1 MAITMEG
8 MVQESQALKS
18 LKKVILVLKVAM
30 LGSKVNINLFIR
42 AIKVRIIMTPVVPTV
57 LILNKILAEPATW

>member
-8 MVQESQALKS
+8 MAQVSQALKS
-18 LKKVILVLKVAM
+18 LKKVTLVLKEAM
-30 LGSKVNINLFIR
+30 LGSKVNRNLSIR

>member
-8 MVQESQALKS
+8 MAQESQALKS
-18 LKKVILVLKVAM
+18 LKKVTLVLKEAM
-30 LGSKVNINLFIR
+30 LGSKVNRNLSIR